1 METKANYVLIGAF
14 TLAGFAG
21 LMGFLLWFAKIEM
34 DRQFDYYDVFFP
46 EVSGLGIS
54 SEVRFAGLPVGQV
67 VDMGLAPSGDG
78 TVKVRLEVREGTPVR
93 INSRASVD
101 AQGVTGVA
109 NVGIT
114 SGTPTAPLLSEG
126 ATGVPVIQSSRS
138 VLQTLGDQ
146 GPEMIERLNTVAEQL
161 TTLLGEDN
169 QQRVVNILNNVER
182 SSGNLDQAIADISAA
197 TGSIA
202 SAAENI
208 AAFGDDM
215 GGLSEAATTTMAN
228 ADTALQKFT
237 ETAGKADDALAAGT
251 GALDSVRGYIDGDLK
266 KLTQRLDATATKA
279 EAFADRAGSTLDVLD
294 SALESGTRTLASAE
308 RAFDGADKVINTD
321 IGPVMSD
328 LRASLGN
335 FNEAVNKMTDDLPAI
350 TGPMKSAANSADA
363 AFASLRSMLDGARG
377 PVQNFTRDGLGQF
390 SNLGRDLRGLT
401 ENLNQ
406 LVTNLRRNPS
416 QIISGPKTP
425 EFRR

>member
-1 METKANYVLIGAF
+1 METKANYLLIGAF
-14 TLAGFAG
+14 TLAGFVG
-21 LMGFLLWFAKIEM
+21 LLGFLLWFAKLEM

-54 SEVRFAGLPVGQV
+54 SQVRFAGLPVGQV

-78 TVKVRLEVREGTPVR
+78 TVKVRLEVREGTPIR
-93 INSRASVD
+93 IDSRASVD
-101 AQGVTGVA
+101 AQGVTGVS

-114 SGTPTAPLLSEG
+114 AGNPNAPLLREG
-126 ATGVPVIQSSRS
+126 ATSVPVIQSSRS

-161 TTLLGEDN
+161 TTLLGEEN
-169 QQRVVNILNNVER
+169 QKRVENILQNVER
-182 SSGNLDQAIADISAA
+182 SSGNLDQAISDISSA

-208 AAFGDDM
+208 AAFGDQM
-215 GGLSEAATTTMAN
+215 GGLGEAATTTLAN

-237 ETAGKADDALAAGT
+237 ETAGLADDTLNAGT
-251 GALDSVRGYIDGDLK
+251 GALNSVQAYVDGDLK
-266 KLTQRLDATATKA
+266 TLTARLDDTAAKA
-279 EAFADRAGSTLDVLD
+279 QVFADRAAQSLDALD
-294 SALESGTRTLASAE
+294 EALATGNRTLASAE

-321 IGPVMSD
+321 IAPVMDD
-328 LRASLGN
+328 LRSSLGH
-335 FNEAVNKMTDDLPAI
+335 FNDAVDQVTSDLPAI
-350 TGPMKSAANSADA
+350 TGPLKSAANSADA
-363 AFASLRSMLDGARG
+363 AFSSLRSMLDGARG
-377 PVQNFTRDGLGQF
+377 PVQTFTRDGLGQF
-390 SNLGRDLRGLT
+390 SNLARDLRGLT

-406 LVTNLRRNPS
+406 LVSTLRRNPS